1 MQNKHLHT
9 IWKSYNEIRTDRAAP
24 ARVDLKLID
33 RVRRQLISQLIAF
46 TPVQVNQ
53 LQQQICIYRF

>member
-1 MQNKHLHT
+1 M
-9 IWKSYNEIRTDRAAP
+9 IWKSYNEIGTDRAAP

-33 RVRRQLISQLIAF
+33 RIRRQLISQLIAF

-53 LQQQICIYRF
+53 LQQQMCIYRFRCIYIL